1 MIESILKKI
10 GLSDKEV
17 KVYLACLQSGPSPVR
32 KIAQAAGV
40 NRGTAYD
47 ILRSLMDLGLV
58 SYYHQDKHQ
67 YFIAEDP
74 AKLTNT
80 IEQRQQQLEKTKGE
94 IDQLI
99 PQLKSMYDRAGTKPV
114 VKYYEGTA
122 GIKTILRDV
131 LEMCKTGDR
140 RYYVYSSSTIRK
152 YLYEAY
158 RNFSQDRIKAGI
170 AVKSIS
176 IGPGGET
183 VGLDERRWLSKQASS
198 PTYTLIYTGKV
209 AMVSVDGE
217 GKPIGVMIEDKNIY
231 QTQKMIFEFIWQELH
246 P

>member
-140 RYYVYSSSTIRK
+140 QYYVYSSSTIRK

-198 PTYTLIYTGKV
+198 PTYALIYTGKV